1 MLNLQLAHKYAAA
14 IFEIAQEEKKLDAYG
29 RELEK
34 VKRELFGVPG
44 VREYFADPRIEPTAK
59 KTLVK
64 KAFKGDLSDVVYNF
78 LMLLV
83 DKRRI
88 ALLDAIEDEFRNL
101 AYKAQGIVIADVT
114 TAMGLSDARQKELR
128 MKLAEVTGKKIRLR
142 LHEDKSLIG
151 GVTVKI
157 GDRRIDGSV
166 KGRLAAMTQE
176 LMRGEIQ

>member
-34 VKRELFGVPG
+34 VKRELFSVSG
-44 VREYFADPRIEPTAK
+44 VREYFADPRIEPEAK
-59 KTLVK
+59 KKLVQ
-64 KAFKGDLSDVVYNF
+64 KAFKGELSAVVYNF

-88 ALLDAIEDEFRNL
+88 ALLDVIEDEFRSM

-114 TAMGLSDARQKELR
+114 TAMGIGDGQQKELR
-128 MKLAEVTGKKIRLR
+128 MKLAEVTGRKVRLR

-151 GVTVKI
+151 GIVVKI

-166 KGRLAAMTQE
+166 KGRLAALTRD
-176 LMRGEIQ
+176 LMRGEI